1 VILFDRTIVVSFDS
15 VVIVAVVVAVVY
27 QYYRNVK

>member
-1 VILFDRTIVVSFDS
+1 MILFDRTIVVSFDS
-15 VVIVAVVVAVVY
+15 VVIVVVVAVVY